1 MSCPGGCPTG
11 GPSACRTKFVERRT
25 ELRSTGWAFLLIS
38 MFRYSLTQTWLPGKT
53 RQWRRRFKSWVST
66 KKQLCGGPP
75 NRYLRCPQYNG
86 YFSLKTLYEA
96 VTSLA
101 NLFRRA
107 HKAVVN
113 RLLARYT
120 LKSPTHH
127 PVCKGC
133 RRNQDLVSQ
142 TKDPRLVRSV
152 CTASPITRHER
163 KFV

>member
-1 MSCPGGCPTG
+1 MSWPGGCPTG

-38 MFRYSLTQTWLPGKT
+38 MFRYSLTRTWPPGKT
-53 RQWRRRFKSWVST
+53 RQWRRRFRSWVST
-66 KKQLCGGPP
+66 KKQLCGGPR

-113 RLLARYT
+113 RLLARYP
-120 LKSPTHH
+120 LKSRTAHTDSDS
-127 PVCKGC
+127 VT
-133 RRNQDLVSQ
+133 RNPELVSQ
-142 TKDPRLVRSV
+142 IKGPKFGSILCNAV
-152 CTASPITRHER
+152 AFTRHGR
-163 KFV
+163 KVG